1 MASLRSYGALDRV
14 MYGSDNSD
22 KVRIGRGEA
31 TVPELY
37 RQVNDVAAERG
48 TEPFTGEELAGIT
61 GGNATRLYKLDR

>member
-1 MASLRSYGALDRV
+1 ML
-14 MYGSDNSD
+14 YGSDNSD

-37 RQVNDVAAERG
+37 ARVNEVAEEQGTDPLTDAEM
-48 TEPFTGEELAGIT
+48 AGIM